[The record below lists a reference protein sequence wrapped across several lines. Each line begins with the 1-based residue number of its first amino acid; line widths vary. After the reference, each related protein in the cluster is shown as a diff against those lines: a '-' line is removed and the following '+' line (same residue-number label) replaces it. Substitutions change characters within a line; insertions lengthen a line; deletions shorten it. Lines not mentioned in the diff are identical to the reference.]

1 MYRVRSDWV
10 IWLAIGIIDGKAYRV
25 WTKAND
31 MQEPTVADMSIAD
44 EHIVVETKTRISAVC
59 EVLSNNPSYA
69 IIVKKGDDILG
80 VVTARDIF
88 SSMAEGINATKV
100 KVNKIMRTDI
110 LTISAET
117 PLSAALEILS
127 SNKPDAI
134 VIIDSSDEYVG
145 YFSAQ
150 DYREATRKLETHQT
164 MSSRLNRS
172 HKAISKRAEEDD
184 DDSEDDLLD
193 LLLGDFEDDDEE
205 DVKTLPSIDL

>member
-1 MYRVRSDWV
+1 MY
-10 IWLAIGIIDGKAYRV
+10 GQ
-25 WTKAND
+25 NPNN

-59 EVLSNNPSYA
+59 EVLSKNPSYA
-69 IIVKKGDDILG
+69 ILVKKGDEILG
-80 VVTARDIF
+80 IVTARDIF

-117 PLSAALEILS
+117 PLSMALEVLS

-134 VIIDSSDEYVG
+134 VIIDSDGEYVG

-150 DYREATRKLETHQT
+150 DYREATRKLDTHQT

-172 HKAISKRAEEDD
+172 RKAISKKADEEEDSD
-184 DDSEDDLLD
+184 DDLLD
-193 LLLGDFEDDDEE
+193 LLLGDFEEE
-205 DVKTLPSIDL
+205 EEIKTLPSIDL